1 MSVARYRKK
10 PSVIHAVKWTGVN
23 TKEIEELT
31 EGYYH
36 YLVEKR
42 PDGFPMLEIYTLEG
56 VMKSSIRLIV
66 GDYII
71 KGIAGEFYPC
81 KPAIF
86 EELHELDME
95 VPDVDYHNQEFDK

>member
-10 PSVIHAVKWTGVN
+10 PSVIHAIKWTGVN
-23 TKEIEELT
+23 TKEIEEFT
-31 EGYYH
+31 EGRFAENTSY
-36 YLVEKR
+36 
-42 PDGFPMLEIYTLEG
+42 GIPMLEIYTLEG
-56 VMKSSIRLIV
+56 VMKASI

-71 KGIAGEFYPC
+71 KGVAGEFYPC
-81 KPAIF
+81 KPSIF

>member
-1 MSVARYRKK
+1 MSVVRYRKK
-10 PSVIHAVKWTGVN
+10 PSVIHAIKWTGVN
-23 TKEIEELT
+23 TKEIEEFT
-31 EGYYH
+31 EGRFAENTSH
-36 YLVEKR
+36 
-42 PDGFPMLEIYTLEG
+42 GISILEIYTLEG
-56 VMKSSIRLIV
+56 VMKASI